1 MLLSPE
7 YENKFNSAKTLKDK
21 IIVLYGKK
29 LGLLIAKG
37 FSEAN
42 LNPIYK
48 DEILIEV
55 SSVKEFYDRF
65 LKNCDTFNEKESI
78 DQIEVISDF
87 LLKKIPKDWVQKDC
101 NFNNSNDLEEEEEE
115 IISDGFDI
123 NSIDIRPLNLTIHQV
138 YQKFQYK
145 ELDLNPDFQRN
156 EVWSRLQKS
165 LLIESILIRIP
176 IPAFYIDA
184 RNQRKWNVIDGLQRL
199 STIINFI
206 KGGFKLS
213 KSLMGKKQLEYLTD
227 IEGKTYMELDRK
239 YQRRIEEYTLLF
251 NMVYPGTTN
260 KVAFN
265 IFTRINTLGTNL
277 SAQEIRHAMNDG
289 TSTRFLGRLAQ
300 NENFIKAISEKNY
313 KTMSKR
319 MADRALIL
327 RYLAFKIFDYKSYE
341 KNDMNDFLDR
351 AMKELNKLND
361 NDPVDIEKLDKIYQ
375 QFDENMIKAYSIF
388 GDKTFRKFFSLN
400 EKKKWPISLP
410 LFETIN
416 CSLDKYTIEEIEQH
430 KDELFNLFFKLFKKN
445 KFIDYISKATN
456 NTIHVKQRF
465 KIVNRLFKCVI
476 GH

>member
-7 YENKFNSAKTLKDK
+7 YENKFNNAKTLKDK
-21 IIVLYGKK
+21 IVVLYGKQ
-29 LGLLIAKG
+29 LGLLISKG
-37 FSEAN
+37 FQKSN
-42 LNPIYK
+42 INPTYK
-48 DEILIEV
+48 EEILTEV

-65 LKNCDTFNEKESI
+65 LKQCDKFNSKNI
-78 DQIEVISDF
+78 DEQAEVIADY
-87 LLKKIPKDWVQKDC
+87 LLRKIPQEWVQEFC
-101 NFNNSNDLEEEEEE
+101 NFNNVFGIEEEEEE

-184 RNQRKWNVIDGLQRL
+184 RNPRKWNVIDGLQRL

-206 KGGFKLS
+206 KGEFKLI
-213 KSLMGKKQLEYLTD
+213 KSFDPKKNKLEYLTEL
-227 IEGKTYMELDRK
+227 EGLSYMELDRK

-251 NMVYPGTTN
+251 NMVHPGTTN

-289 TSTRFLGRLAQ
+289 TSTRLLGRLSE

-327 RYLAFKIFDYKSYE
+327 RYLAFKIFGYKTYL

-361 NDPVDIEKLDKIYQ
+361 RDPNDIKKLDDYYNE
-375 QFDENMIKAYSIF
+375 FNDNMIKVYTIF
-388 GDKTFRKFFSLN
+388 QDKSFRKFFSLN

-416 CSLDKYTIEEIEQH
+416 CALDNYT
-430 KDELFNLFFKLFKKN
+430 
-445 KFIDYISKATN
+445 
-456 NTIHVKQRF
+456 
-465 KIVNRLFKCVI
+465 
-476 GH
+476 